1 MVKHTERL
9 GAAAARFKAFF
20 DELSD
25 VFVERDDTLSQIA
38 LALLSREHVL
48 VTGPPGTAK
57 SRLAWSVLGRIVD
70 ETSGEPSLYSRQF
83 TESTVQTDLIGP
95 INFKT
100 LMDTGRTEHFTDQ
113 GMLGAVHAFLDEVF
127 DGRDMLLRSTLNVLN
142 ERELKEGTKT
152 IRGQIECAIM
162 TTNRYLAEVLDGSR
176 ETLLAFA
183 DRVAHIAFVPKG
195 FGESSSMARLLRGQ
209 LASKRAQ
216 SLSTLL
222 TIQDLDALQAAVG
235 AVHFPP
241 ELCDLLVELVVDFEK
256 ELAAARR
263 ADPTFVPTRYLST
276 RTVVRLGKT
285 LCAAVL
291 LDYATK
297 GQARPLR
304 VERRDFAALRFTLLL
319 CGPNPLSVQRLLETE
334 TDPRERRQL
343 EILRLER
350 EIFERCLARLRVPRI
365 AHASAIDAELEAAT
379 APANLAEKSRAE
391 LVAVTKQLAEAQDSG
406 QLERDQAE
414 ERLMVAA
421 RLLAEQAITTALRA
435 TTDAR
440 STQASAALELSQLA
454 SELETQSAAQR
465 PIARWLRGEALRMTQ
480 HALLLA
486 PTEAGQSLAQWLSG
500 APQLVQAQQR
510 SAQRVQRL
518 ERLIQLE
525 SELLGGGGAQAPARI
540 DEQRRIAVLRLTD
553 DLVALWDGVLLLELE
568 TTLRRIPT
576 DELVAIFDAL
586 GPIVLAVR
594 ADDARLVQLGGE
606 PHTLT
611 AAVVGRRLLPLL
623 RASCERFDA
632 RDRHKATTQAADLL
646 ATLKR
651 FELLQA
657 VPRAELL
664 SAFTQALL
672 RAEPTLEPGGYSPN
686 YDGYRQLRAD
696 GQRRSLSFT
705 LAEICLLLAEP
716 AAHEQAPDVL
726 RQLRDSLALLPKPL
740 AAQVVQCDLSRIDAA
755 LTQLEHWWNVLSEDQ
770 AAPDAKIGH
779 ISASRFVHVTRDEGA
794 LPRFALEAELLAE
807 LMPQAEVSSVRKRV
821 TDLEQRSAQHIAQL
835 LAQASDRRWQVLLS
849 SNGPSAPARVS

>member
-25 VFVERDDTLSQIA
+25 VFVERDDTLKQIA

-195 FGESSSMARLLRGQ
+195 FGDSSSMTRLLRGQ
-209 LASKRAQ
+209 LATKRAQ
-216 SLSTLL
+216 SLATLL

-235 AVHFPP
+235 TVQFPP

-285 LCAAVL
+285 LCAAVV
-291 LDYATK
+291 LDYAAN
-297 GQARPLR
+297 GRARPLR
-304 VERRDFAALRFTLLL
+304 VERRDFSALRFTLLL
-319 CGPNPLSVQRLLETE
+319 CGPEPSSVQRLLQTE
-334 TDPRERRQL
+334 SDPRERRQL

-350 EIFERCLARLRVPRI
+350 ELFERCLARLREPRI
-365 AHASAIDAELEAAT
+365 ADATSIDAELDAAT
-379 APANLAEKSRAE
+379 APAHLAEKTRAE
-391 LVAVTKQLAEAQDSG
+391 LVAVTKQLAVAQDSG
-406 QLERDQAE
+406 QLEREQAE
-414 ERLMVAA
+414 ERLKLAA

-435 TTDAR
+435 STDAR
-440 STQASAALELSQLA
+440 VTQLSAATELSELA

-465 PIARWLRGEALRMTQ
+465 PLARWLRGEALRATQ

-486 PTEAGQSLAQWLSG
+486 PTDAGQSLAEWLSG
-500 APQLVQAQQR
+500 APQLLQAQQR
-510 SAQRVQRL
+510 SAERIQRL

-525 SELLGGGGAQAPARI
+525 SELLSGGGAQAPARI
-540 DEQRRIAVLRLTD
+540 DEQRRIAVKRLTD
-553 DLVALWDGVLLLELE
+553 DLVALWDGVMLLELE
-568 TTLRRIPT
+568 TMLQSIPT
-576 DELVAIFDAL
+576 DELVAIFEAL
-586 GPIVLAVR
+586 GPIVLAIR
-594 ADDARLVQLGGE
+594 ADDARLVQLGGS

-611 AAVVGRRLLPLL
+611 AAVLGRRLLPLL

-632 RDRHKATTQAADLL
+632 SDRHKATAEASELV

-657 VPRAELL
+657 VPQAELL
-664 SAFTQALL
+664 TAFTQALL
-672 RAEPTLEPGGYSPN
+672 RAEPALAAAGYSPD

-696 GQRRSLSFT
+696 GQRRSLCFT
-705 LAEICLLLAEP
+705 LAEICLRLSEP
-716 AAHEQAPDVL
+716 SPHEQAPDVL
-726 RQLRDSLALLPKPL
+726 RQLRDSLALLPAPL
-740 AAQVVQCDLSRIDAA
+740 AAQVIQCDLSRIDAA
-755 LTQLEHWWNVLSEDQ
+755 LSQLERWWGVLNDDP
-770 AAPDAKIGH
+770 AASDVKIGH
-779 ISASRFVHVTRDEGA
+779 IAASRFVHVTRDEGA

-807 LMPQAEVSSVRKRV
+807 LMPQADVSSVRMRV
-821 TDLEQRSAQHIAQL
+821 TELEQRSAQHIAQL
-835 LAQASDRRWQVLLS
+835 LGRASDERWQALLS
-849 SNGPSAPARVS
+849 SNQSAPARSS

>member
-1 MVKHTERL
+1 VVVKHTERL
-9 GAAAARFKAFF
+9 SAAAARLKAFF

-25 VFVERDDTLSQIA
+25 VFVEREDALKQIA

-70 ETSGEPSLYSRQF
+70 ENSGQPSLYSRQF

-127 DGRDMLLRSTLNVLN
+127 DGRDMLLRATLNVLN

-183 DRVAHIAFVPKG
+183 DRIAHITFVPKG
-195 FGESSSMARLLRGQ
+195 FGDPSSMTRLLRGQ
-209 LASKRAQ
+209 LALKRSHA
-216 SLSTLL
+216 LGTLL
-222 TIQDLDALQAAVG
+222 TIQDLDTLQNVVSAVE
-235 AVHFPP
+235 FPP

-256 ELAAARR
+256 ELGAARR

-276 RTVVRLGKT
+276 RTIVRLGKT
-285 LCAAVL
+285 LCAAVV
-291 LDYATK
+291 LDYATT

-304 VERRDFAALRFTLLL
+304 VERRDFTALRFSLLL
-319 CGPNPLSVQRLLETE
+319 CGPSPASVQRLLETE
-334 TDPRERRQL
+334 TEPRERRQL

-350 EIFERCLARLRVPRI
+350 ELFDRCLARLREPRI
-365 AHASAIDAELEAAT
+365 ASTGSFDAALDAAT
-379 APANLAEKSRAE
+379 APANLAEKTREE
-391 LVAVTKQLAEAQDSG
+391 LVQVTRQLAKAQDNG
-406 QLERDQAE
+406 QLEPEQAE
-414 ERLMVAA
+414 DRLKVAT
-421 RLLAEQAITTALRA
+421 RLLSEHAIATALR
-435 TTDAR
+435 TSVDPR
-440 STQASAALELSQLA
+440 VTQINAAQELAHLA
-454 SELETQSAAQR
+454 SELEGQSAAQR
-465 PIARWLRGEALRMTQ
+465 PLARWLRGEALRVTQ
-480 HALLLA
+480 QALLLA
-486 PTEAGQSLAQWLSG
+486 PTEAGLSLSEWSSG
-500 APQLVQAQQR
+500 APQLSQAQQR
-510 SAQRVQRL
+510 SAERLQRL

-525 SELLGGGGAQAPARI
+525 SELLSGGGVQAPARI
-540 DEQRRIAVLRLTD
+540 DEQRRVAVQRLAE
-553 DLVALWDGVLLLELE
+553 DLAALWDGVLLLEVE
-568 TTLRRIPT
+568 TLLQRLPA

-594 ADDARLVQLGGE
+594 ADDARLVQLGGK

-632 RDRHKATTQAADLL
+632 SDRLKATTQTTELL
-646 ATLKR
+646 TTLKR

-657 VPRAELL
+657 VPKAELL

-672 RAEPTLEPGGYSPN
+672 RAEPELTAASYAADHE
-686 YDGYRQLRAD
+686 GYRQLRAD
-696 GQRRSLSFT
+696 GQRRSLCFT
-705 LAEICLLLAEP
+705 LAEICLRLSEP
-716 AAHEQAPDVL
+716 AAQEQAPDIL
-726 RQLRDSLALLPKPL
+726 RQLRETLALLPAPI
-740 AAQVVQCDLSRIDAA
+740 AAQVVKCDLSRIDGAVA
-755 LTQLEHWWNVLSEDQ
+755 QLEGWWDLLSQEQ
-770 AAPDAKIGH
+770 GASDARLERITE
-779 ISASRFVHVTRDEGA
+779 SRFVHVTRDEGA
-794 LPRFALEAELLAE
+794 LPRFALEAELLAQ
-807 LMPQAEVSSVRKRV
+807 LMPQAEVSGVQARI
-821 TDLEQRSAQHIAQL
+821 TALEQRSAQLIAQL
-835 LAQASDRRWQVLLS
+835 LGQTSDQRWQALFS
-849 SNGPSAPARVS
+849 TSKA

>member
-1 MVKHTERL
+1 VVKKGTERL
-9 GAAAARFKAFF
+9 SAAAARFKAFF
-20 DELSD
+20 DELSE
-25 VFVERDDTLSQIA
+25 VFVERDDTLQQIA

-127 DGRDMLLRSTLNVLN
+127 DGRDMLLRSTLNVLH

-152 IRGQIECAIM
+152 VRGQIECGIM

-183 DRVAHIAFVPKG
+183 DRIAHIAFVPKG
-195 FGESSSMARLLRGQ
+195 FGDASSMRRLLRGQ
-209 LASKRAQ
+209 LALKRSQ

-222 TIQDLDALQAAVG
+222 TIQDLDALQDAV
-235 AVHFPP
+235 AEVVFPP
-241 ELCDLLVELVVDFEK
+241 ELCDLLVELVLDFET

-285 LCAAVL
+285 LSAAVV
-291 LDYATK
+291 LDYAARGRT
-297 GQARPLR
+297 RPLR
-304 VERRDFAALRFTLLL
+304 VERRDFAALRLSLLL
-319 CGPNPLSVQRLLETE
+319 CGPSPSHVARLLATE

-350 EIFERCLARLRVPRI
+350 ELFERCLARLRDPQI
-365 AHASAIDAELEAAT
+365 ASAAGVDPELEAAT
-379 APANLAEKSRAE
+379 TPANLADKSRAE
-391 LVAVTKQLAEAQDSG
+391 LVQVTRQLADAQDSG
-406 QLERDQAE
+406 KLEREQAE
-414 ERLMVAA
+414 DRLKVAA
-421 RLLAEQAITTALRA
+421 RLLSEQAITAALR
-435 TTDAR
+435 TSTDPR
-440 STQASAALELSQLA
+440 VTQLNAALELSQLA
-454 SELETQSAAQR
+454 AELESQSAAQR
-465 PIARWLRGEALRMTQ
+465 PLARWLRGEALRATQ

-486 PTEAGQSLAQWLSG
+486 PTDAGTSLSEWLSG
-500 APQLVQAQQR
+500 APALSQAKQR
-510 SAQRVQRL
+510 SAERLERV

-525 SELLGGGGAQAPARI
+525 SELLSGGGAQAPASI
-540 DEQRRIAVLRLTD
+540 DEQRRIALQRVGD
-553 DLVALWDGVLLLELE
+553 DLTALWDGVLLLELE
-568 TTLRRIPT
+568 ATLRRLPA
-576 DELVAIFDAL
+576 DELVAIFEAL

-594 ADDARLVQLGGE
+594 ADDARLVQLGGK

-611 AAVVGRRLLPLL
+611 SAVVGRRLLPLL

-632 RDRHKATTQAADLL
+632 SDRHQATTQATALL

-657 VPRAELL
+657 VPKSELL
-664 SAFTQALL
+664 AAFTQAML
-672 RAEPTLEPGGYSPN
+672 RAEPDVAAAGYAAD
-686 YDGYRQLRAD
+686 YDGYRKLRGD
-696 GQRRSLSFT
+696 GQRRSLCFT
-705 LAEICLLLAEP
+705 LAEICLKLSEP
-716 AAHEQAPDVL
+716 AAHEQGPDVL
-726 RQLRDSLALLPKPL
+726 RQLREALGLLPASL
-740 AAQVVQCDLSRIDAA
+740 AAQVVSCDLARIDAA
-755 LTQLEHWWNVLSEDQ
+755 LAQLERWWGLLSEQ
-770 AAPDAKIGH
+770 AGPSDAQLERI
-779 ISASRFVHVTRDEGA
+779 AESRFFHVTRDEGA

-807 LMPQAEVSSVRKRV
+807 LMPQAEVSPLRARIS
-821 TDLEQRSAQHIAQL
+821 DLEQRSAQTIAQL
-835 LAQASDRRWQVLLS
+835 LGQASDRRWQALLS
-849 SNGPSAPARVS
+849 NSSA